1 MVEDVRKRAPFTVS
15 GGVAEHPADGSD
27 AATLVATAAAA
38 RAEAGSDRVGATTP
52 AGSSDR
58 VDIAVVEDDEVLA
71 QLILHALET
80 RGYTVRLIFD
90 GATASDEL
98 GGARPRLRANLVLLD
113 WDLPSRDGLTV
124 LRLLAADGVLERTRV
139 IMLTLRA
146 SERESLAS
154 LELGATDH
162 IAKPFSLPVLM
173 QRIRRVLAR

>member
-1 MVEDVRKRAPFTVS
+1 VSSPSYSVRWI
-15 GGVAEHPADGSD
+15 ADG
-27 AATLVATAAAA
+27 AAAS
-38 RAEAGSDRVGATTP
+38 E
-52 AGSSDR
+52 
-58 VDIAVVEDDEVLA
+58 
-71 QLILHALET
+71 
-80 RGYTVRLIFD
+80 
-90 GATASDEL
+90 EL
-98 GGARPRLRANLVLLD
+98 GGARPRLRADLVLLD

-146 SERESLAS
+146 SECESLAS

>member
-1 MVEDVRKRAPFTVS
+1 M
-15 GGVAEHPADGSD
+15 
-27 AATLVATAAAA
+27 AAAAAA
-38 RAEAGSDRVGATTP
+38 RAAAGSDRIAGTTP
-52 AGSSDR
+52 AGGADR

-71 QLILHALET
+71 RLILHALET
-80 RGYTVRLIFD
+80 RGYSVRWISD
-90 GATASDEL
+90 GAAASEEL
-98 GGARPRLRANLVLLD
+98 GGARPRLQADLVLLD